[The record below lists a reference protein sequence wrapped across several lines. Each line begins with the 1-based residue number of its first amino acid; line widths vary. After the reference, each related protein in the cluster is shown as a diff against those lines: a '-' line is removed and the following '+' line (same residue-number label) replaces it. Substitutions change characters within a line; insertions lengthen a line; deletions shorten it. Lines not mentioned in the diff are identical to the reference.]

1 VWFRCSCRSH
11 PAFPLTETSLN
22 EMRQNG
28 IDCMANAIK
37 YFGHRPTYEET
48 RIYPS
53 PDYGYYTLG
62 YFLIDYQYR
71 KGGYPLVKAIQVN
84 DLVTYQSLG
93 YTSAQAFLDD
103 FYFDFDVRV
112 QQLPIA
118 TLINPLADKDETNST
133 VNINWTPLKAGIKL
147 NVSVSTDDAKT
158 WTEVVNRTTGTSC
171 VWNSGNMSTRFYI
184 KISAPDNLDVST
196 TYGPFIK
203 GDLTKL
209 SVTSPVLNNYL
220 ISGDTTSIKWATTSI
235 QNIKIE
241 YSLDNGAN
249 WTTITNNTSTAANT
263 YNWIVPSGITG
274 SCKLRLT
281 DATNNANSSV
291 SEVFTIVTPNEM
303 GGPYLYDKN
312 TILLLHFDNNL
323 NNRSKSA
330 PNAVGDVLNLTNE
343 ASTISS
349 LGLSYKNSS
358 ALSVPH
364 HANLNLT
371 GDWTIEAW
379 VKLTA
384 YNANSNMYIFWKPG
398 DTDAYQSNYSLE
410 VNPWWGNVF
419 YGYTFSALNSR
430 IGITGNSPALND
442 WYHVAFT
449 RDTKNKLLQVI
460 VHDKNRN
467 QVSLTNVA
475 YSPTEILVSS
485 KDLLLGTNLSGY
497 IDEVRI
503 SNIVRTFVW
512 TDLKNPEQEKLF
524 EMYPNPAS
532 GLVYINHLEG
542 NSTVKILSV
551 DGKTLLTQQLTGL
564 TETSIDISRLEK
576 GIYFVQLMQNEKN
589 QTEKL
594 IVR

>member
-1 VWFRCSCRSH
+1 
-11 PAFPLTETSLN
+11 
-22 EMRQNG
+22 
-28 IDCMANAIK
+28 
-37 YFGHRPTYEET
+37 
-48 RIYPS
+48 
-53 PDYGYYTLG
+53 
-62 YFLIDYQYR
+62 
-71 KGGYPLVKAIQVN
+71 
-84 DLVTYQSLG
+84 
-93 YTSAQAFLDD
+93 
-103 FYFDFDVRV
+103 
-112 QQLPIA
+112 
-118 TLINPLADKDETNST
+118 
-133 VNINWTPLKAGIKL
+133 
-147 NVSVSTDDAKT
+147 
-158 WTEVVNRTTGTSC
+158 
-171 VWNSGNMSTRFYI
+171 
-184 KISAPDNLDVST
+184 
-196 TYGPFIK
+196 
-203 GDLTKL
+203 
-209 SVTSPVLNNYL
+209 
-220 ISGDTTSIKWATTSI
+220 
-235 QNIKIE
+235 
-241 YSLDNGAN
+241 
-249 WTTITNNTSTAANT
+249 
-263 YNWIVPSGITG
+263 
-274 SCKLRLT
+274 
-281 DATNNANSSV
+281 
-291 SEVFTIVTPNEM
+291 M